1 MCFDLPGNR
10 TMNQK
15 GEKNVLVKTTGHE
28 KTNFTVVLSC
38 LADGNKLR
46 AMIIF
51 KHKILPKYAVFPSGI
66 LACAHEKGW
75 MNKTGNYRLDEKC
88 VEQKAR
94 CCF

>member
-38 LADGNKLR
+38 LADGNKLPS
-46 AMIIF
+46 MIIF
-51 KHKILPKYAVFPSGI
+51 KL
-66 LACAHEKGW
+66 
-75 MNKTGNYRLDEKC
+75 KTLQYFLQEYLFAPMKKDGGTNPEL
-88 VEQKAR
+88 
-94 CCF
+94 